1 MSTRTDALVS
11 QQETGKITAFIIPIA
26 AGCHS
31 ARVIK
36 HLGLILVPIRRG
48 QPWSGVLDS
57 VLKCG
62 QIQCHS
68 RRLHS
73 GPTSAAPNHELS
85 TADHRQTSRSHRAAG
100 MSSPG
105 LVRAAIQGRAQK
117 ARIEHDK
124 LRRFRFLR
132 LALSG
137 VAA

>member
-11 QQETGKITAFIIPIA
+11 QQETGKITASIIPIV

-36 HLGLILVPIRRG
+36 TSGSDLVPFAAVTP
-48 QPWSGVLDS
+48 QPGVLDRI
-57 VLKCG
+57 LKCG
-62 QIQCHS
+62 QIQCRS
-68 RRLHS
+68 QRLHS
-73 GPTSAAPNHELS
+73 GPKSAALNHELS
-85 TADHRQTSRSHRAAG
+85 TADHRQTSRFHRAAD

-105 LVRAAIQGRAQK
+105 LVHAAIQARAQK

-124 LRRFRFLR
+124 LRRFRYLR